1 MSATDR
7 HPSKKQEEKML
18 EKELEKYFVEQ
29 CTKKG
34 YWCLKFTSPSTAG
47 VPDRIVLTRFGT
59 YFAELKRPKVGSL
72 SRLQDATFKKLQK
85 YGHSVVVI
93 QSKEDVDRFVHNIG
107 VLEKTVWNNILKDS
121 DLEED
126 EL

>member
-1 MSATDR
+1 MGVIDR
-7 HPSKKQEEKML
+7 HPIKKQEEKML

-59 YFAELKRPKVGSL
+59 YFAELKRPKVGRL

-93 QSKEDVDRFVHNIG
+93 QSKEDADLFVHNIG
-107 VLEKTVWNNILKDS
+107 ELEKAIWHDILKDGE
-121 DLEED
+121 LEED
-126 EL
+126 EH

>member
-1 MSATDR
+1 
-7 HPSKKQEEKML
+7 ML
-18 EKELEKYFVEQ
+18 EKELEKYLVEL
-29 CTKKG
+29 CKKEG

-47 VPDRIVLTRFGT
+47 VPDRIVLTRLGT
-59 YFAELKRPKVGSL
+59 YFAELKRPQGGRL

-85 YGHSVVVI
+85 YGHNVTI
-93 QSKEDVDRFVHNIG
+93 IRSKEDADRFVRTIG
-107 VLEKTVWNNILKDS
+107 ELEKAVWNNILKDS

>member
-7 HPSKKQEEKML
+7 HPSTKQEEKML

-29 CTKKG
+29 CKKKG

-59 YFAELKRPKVGSL
+59 YFAELKRPKVGRL

-93 QSKEDVDRFVHNIG
+93 QSKEDADRFVHNIG
-107 VLEKTVWNNILKDS
+107 ELEKAVWNNILKDS